1 MKTYSY
7 SLLSKFLYRYA
18 ILLLAAVLIF
28 YFIVLLSQVPANPVY
43 VIPALINAVII
54 FLAWRY
60 YYSTY
65 RLLAFKVICGKE
77 TIKAAGFI
85 PGVKEMEIK
94 YSDIDGISG
103 GVFGYNDKGLIFIHD
118 GEHNVSFGIHP
129 SIEDV
134 NSLLRYII
142 ERLNP
147 DLKEEITARIKKK
160 EDKAERMKKGLK
172 QKTP

>member
-7 SLLSKFLYRYA
+7 SLISKFLYRYA
-18 ILLLAAVLIF
+18 ILLLAALLIF
-28 YFIVLLSQVPANPVY
+28 YFIVLLLQAPANPVY
-43 VIPALINAVII
+43 IIPALINAAII
-54 FLAWRY
+54 YLAGKY
-60 YYSTY
+60 YYTTY
-65 RLLAFKVICGKE
+65 RLLAFKITCGADSV
-77 TIKAAGFI
+77 KATGFI
-85 PGVKEMEIK
+85 PGVKDVEVK
-94 YSDIDGISG
+94 YSDIDNISG

-129 SIEDV
+129 SIGEV
-134 NSLLRYII
+134 NTLLRYII

-160 EDKAERMKKGLK
+160 EEKSIRMNRGLK